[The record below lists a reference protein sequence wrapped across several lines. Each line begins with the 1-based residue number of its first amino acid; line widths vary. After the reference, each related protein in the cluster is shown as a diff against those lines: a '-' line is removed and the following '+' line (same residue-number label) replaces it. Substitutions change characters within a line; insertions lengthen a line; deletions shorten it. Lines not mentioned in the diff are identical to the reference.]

1 MLFLQDLRFAWRQLR
16 RTPGFLVVAVASL
29 TLGIGANT
37 AIFSLLNAC
46 LIRNLPVRDPER
58 LAIVTDPA
66 SKSFII
72 GSQTGERRLL
82 SYPEFRR
89 LQQENSPLAGLCA
102 VESEETHW
110 QIRLDGGNEEIRAK
124 LVSANYFT
132 VLGVEAR
139 IGRFFDSRADEL
151 AGGAPYVVLSDD
163 FWSRRFGRDP
173 GVIGKRLVVQKTVLT
188 IIGVAARGFQ
198 GESVGQKPDAWAP
211 LSMEPQ
217 LKPGRDWL
225 HPAADPTE
233 NVMWLHAFGRLKAG
247 ATLNQATAHAN
258 LIFKQSLAES
268 YASLSESGRRQ
279 FLDQR
284 LRLKWAPN
292 GASELRDR
300 FAEALYVV
308 FAAVGITLLI
318 CCANLSNLLLA
329 RANGRSREMAIRRAL
344 GANDFR
350 IARQLFTESL
360 LLSALGAACGLL
372 LAKIIGPLLV
382 RMASG
387 SSDALGLEP
396 ALDWHVLL
404 FTGIAAVVTTVLFGF
419 VPALRAGRAD
429 VNATLRDGSRGV
441 TASGGRLRL
450 GKFFVAA
457 QVALSLV
464 LLVGAGLFLRTL
476 LNLQHL
482 DLGYS
487 REKLLLLRVDG
498 VAAGYTEERLETAYR
513 QLLERFRETPG
524 VRGVTYSQ
532 NGLFS
537 GSESGDHV
545 RVEGYTPRGT
555 DDRAA
560 RFDEIGPG
568 YFSVLGI
575 PLRLGREIDA
585 RDRAGSAPVCVVN
598 EAFAKLF
605 FAGRNP
611 LGKHVTEQYGDKL
624 TTFEVV
630 GVAGNSRDHN
640 LRDAT
645 LPRIFTA
652 SAQPPAGDP
661 PSAVNF
667 EIRTA
672 AEPHVMLNT
681 LRRVVRSQDSN
692 LPILSARTLEELI
705 QQRVGQD
712 RLLANLTSIFGVLAL
727 LLAAIGIYGV
737 VAYGVSQRTN
747 EIGIRMALGADPWKV
762 VGWIVKESSIV
773 VGAGLIAGLALSYLG
788 TRLIASKLFGLG
800 AMDPAVLGAAVFVM
814 AAIGALAACGPAWR
828 ASRIHP
834 ASALRSN

>member
-1 MLFLQDLRFAWRQLR
+1 MIFLQDLRFAWRQLR
-16 RTPGFLVVAVASL
+16 RTPGFLTVAVASL

-46 LIRNLPVRDPER
+46 LIRNLPVRDPEH
-58 LAIVTDPA
+58 LVIVTDPA

-82 SYPEFRR
+82 SYPEFQR
-89 LQQENSPLAGLCA
+89 LKEGNSPFAGLCA

-124 LVSANYFT
+124 LVSANYFA
-132 VLGVEAR
+132 VLGVEPR
-139 IGRFFDSRADEL
+139 IGRFFNSRADEP
-151 AGGAPYVVLSDD
+151 AGGAPFAVLSDD

-173 GVIGKRLVVQKTVLT
+173 GAIGKRLVVQNTVLT
-188 IIGVAARGFQ
+188 IIGVAPRGFL

-225 HPAADPTE
+225 HLPPDPTE
-233 NVMWLHAFGRLKAG
+233 NVMWLHVFGRLKPG
-247 ATLNQATAHAN
+247 VTLNQATARAN
-258 LIFKQSLAES
+258 LTFRQSLEER
-268 YASLSESGRRQ
+268 YAALSESGRRQ

-292 GASELRDR
+292 GASELRDK
-300 FAEALYVV
+300 FADALYVV
-308 FAAVGITLLI
+308 FGAVGITLLI

-329 RANGRSREMAIRRAL
+329 RANGRSREIAMRRAL
-344 GANDFR
+344 GASDFR

-360 LLSALGAACGLL
+360 LLSGLGAVCGLL
-372 LAKIIGPLLV
+372 LAKISGPLLV
-382 RMASG
+382 RLAS
-387 SSDALGLEP
+387 SSGDALGLEP
-396 ALDWHVLL
+396 SLDWRVLL
-404 FTGIAAVVTTVLFGF
+404 FTGIVAVVTTVLFGF
-419 VPALRAGRAD
+419 VPALRAGRVD
-429 VNATLRDGSRGV
+429 VNATLRDGSRSV

-450 GKFFVAA
+450 GRFFVAA

-476 LNLQHL
+476 LNLEHL
-482 DLGYS
+482 DLGYP

-498 VAAGYTEERLETAYR
+498 VEAGYKEERLETAYR
-513 QLLERFRETPG
+513 QLLDRFRETPG

-537 GSESGDHV
+537 GSESGDRV
-545 RVEGYTPRGT
+545 RVEGYTPRG
-555 DDRAA
+555 DNDRAA

-568 YFSVLGI
+568 YFSALGI

-585 RDRAGSAPVCVVN
+585 RDRAGSTPVCVVN

-611 LGKHVTEQYGDKL
+611 LGKRVTEQYGDKL

-652 SAQPPAGDP
+652 SAQPPTGDP

-672 AEPHVMLNT
+672 SEPHLMLNT
-681 LRRVVRSQDSN
+681 LRRAVRTQDPN

-712 RLLANLTSIFGVLAL
+712 RLLANLTSIFGALAL
-727 LLAAIGIYGV
+727 ALAAIGIYGV

-747 EIGIRMALGADPWKV
+747 EIGVRMALGADPWKV
-762 VGWIVKESSIV
+762 VWLIVRESS
-773 VGAGLIAGLALSYLG
+773 
-788 TRLIASKLFGLG
+788 LIASKLFGLG
-800 AMDPAVLGAAVFVM
+800 AMDPVVICAAVLVM
-814 AAIGALAACGPAWR
+814 AAIGAIAACGPAWR
-828 ASRIHP
+828 AARIHP
-834 ASALRSN
+834 ATALRSN

>member
-1 MLFLQDLRFAWRQLR
+1 MSFLQDLRFASRQLK
-16 RTPGFLVVAVASL
+16 RTPGFLAVAVASL

-58 LAIVTDPA
+58 LVIVTDPA
-66 SKSFII
+66 SKSFIV
-72 GSQTGERRLL
+72 GLQTGERRLL
-82 SYPEFRR
+82 SYPEFRS
-89 LQQENSPLAGLCA
+89 LQQQNSALAGLCA

-110 QIRLDGGNEEIRAK
+110 QIRLDSGNEEIRAK
-124 LVSANYFT
+124 LVSGNYFA
-132 VLGVEAR
+132 VMGIEPR
-139 IGRFFDSRADEL
+139 MGRFFESRADEL
-151 AGGAPYVVLSDD
+151 AGGAPYAVLSDD

-173 GVIGKRLVVQKTVLT
+173 GAIGKRLVVQNTVLT
-188 IIGVAARGFQ
+188 IIGVAPRGFL

-211 LSMEPQ
+211 LSMEPR

-225 HPAADPTE
+225 RAPADPTE
-233 NVMWLHAFGRLKAG
+233 KVMWLHAFGRLKPG
-247 ATLNQATAHAN
+247 VTLNQATAHAN
-258 LIFKQSLAES
+258 VIFKQSLEES
-268 YASLSESGRRQ
+268 YASLSEFGKRQ

-300 FAEALYVV
+300 FADALYVV
-308 FAAVGITLLI
+308 FAAVAITLLI

-329 RANGRSREMAIRRAL
+329 RANGRSREIAMRRAL
-344 GANDFR
+344 GASDFR

-360 LLSALGAACGLL
+360 LLSALGSICGLL

-387 SSDALGLEP
+387 GSDALGLEP

-404 FTGIAAVVTTVLFGF
+404 FTGIVAVVTTLLFGF
-419 VPALRAGRAD
+419 VPAIRAGRVN
-429 VNATLRDGSRGV
+429 VNAALRDGSRGV

-476 LNLQHL
+476 LNLEHL
-482 DLGYS
+482 DLGYP
-487 REKLLLLRVDG
+487 RERLLLIRVDG
-498 VAAGYTEERLETAYR
+498 VAAGYTEERLEPAYR

-524 VRGVTYSQ
+524 VHGVTYSQ

-545 RVEGYTPRGT
+545 RVEGYTPRGN

-575 PLRLGREIDA
+575 PLRAGREIDA
-585 RDRAGSAPVCVVN
+585 RDRAGSAPVCIVN

-605 FAGRNP
+605 FSGRNP

-630 GVAGNSRDHN
+630 GVAANSRDHN
-640 LRDAT
+640 LREAT

-652 SAQPPAGDP
+652 SSQPPAGDP
-661 PSAVNF
+661 PATVNF

-672 AEPHVMLNT
+672 AEPRVMLNT
-681 LRRVVRSQDSN
+681 LRRAARMQDPN

-705 QQRVGQD
+705 QQRTGQD
-712 RLLANLTSIFGVLAL
+712 RLLANLTGIFGGLAL
-727 LLAAIGIYGV
+727 ALAAIGIYGV
-737 VAYGVSQRTN
+737 VAYGVSQRTS

-762 VGWIVKESSIV
+762 VWLIVKESTIIV
-773 VGAGLIAGLALSYLG
+773 AIGLAAGLALSYLG

-800 AMDPAVLGAAVFVM
+800 AMDPIVLGGAVLVM
-814 AAIGALAACGPAWR
+814 AAMGALAACAPR
-828 ASRIHP
+828 AFIRQLRCARI
-834 ASALRSN
+834 S